1 MGKHNTLY
9 HFDENRADT
18 LDKHQ
23 CHHFPYDEL
32 DSDIEN
38 QNFEPE
44 KVEELGEILREV
56 LTWLIM
62 GDKNSEGYGKTVMRK
77 TIAMCWVLRPE
88 LFDGDPLSDIAKKKG
103 INVFKQ
109 SLSKQAINFS
119 QKFNIKGRGQRKKL

>member
-1 MGKHNTLY
+1 MGKHSTLY
-9 HFDENRADT
+9 NFDENRADT

-32 DSDIEN
+32 DEPVDEN
-38 QNFEPE
+38 MFEPE
-44 KVEELGEILREV
+44 EVQKMGEVLREV
-56 LTWLIM
+56 LTWLCM

-88 LFDGDPLSDIAKKKG
+88 LFDGEALSEIAKKKG

-119 QKFNIKGRGQRKKL
+119 KKFNIKGRGQRKKL